1 MATCRGFVRAGGG
14 HGRRD
19 IDDRSLDG
27 PAVLARAHRR
37 LGGDAAWP
45 GRRRGATAWI
55 ASATMALAA
64 LALVMFVTMLCDP
77 PTRRAIDSFNRHED
91 AGPGGAP
98 WRRRSFS
105 ANYGDRRL
113 MIVNRLAALALLM
126 VALMGRQDLAVLC
139 FVSVAISALML
150 MLMLKRRRNGPFRDG
165 GWRHRDLRSGEDQGD
180 HQHGQHPDGGGD

>member
-1 MATCRGFVRAGGG
+1 M
-14 HGRRD
+14 
-19 IDDRSLDG
+19 IDRWTDRLFW
-27 PAVLARAHRR
+27 PALTGAWAAMLLGLA
-37 LGGDAAWP
+37 AAVAP
-45 GRRRGATAWI
+45 RPFTAWI
-55 ASATMALAA
+55 APATMALAA

-165 GWRHRDLRSGEDQGD
+165 G
-180 HQHGQHPDGGGD
+180 